1 MIGKLKTEKSRNRRP
16 ATRTLMFRGAA
27 VFAGA
32 LLLVTAVGALFAR
45 SDSSGSAPYTG
56 RLVVREFSALR
67 NSLDEASGEAEVL
80 RLELARANA
89 VIEYSAR
96 YQIPADLAGLIY
108 DTALRA
114 GIDPELAFRLVKVES
129 NFDPKA
135 TSPAGAVGLAQVLLR
150 TAQFYEP
157 GITLER
163 LYDPATNLWIGFR
176 YLRDLLGTYQGNLRL
191 ALLAYNRG
199 PTKVNELLQLAQ
211 DPANG
216 YARSVMR
223 GYRKGGGGEG
233 LP

>member
-1 MIGKLKTEKSRNRRP
+1 MIGKLETYKSRRALP
-16 ATRTLMFRGAA
+16 TTRSLVLRGAA

-32 LLLVTAVGALFAR
+32 LLLVTAVGVLFAR
-45 SDSSGSAPYTG
+45 SETPADLPYTG

-67 NSLDEASGEAEVL
+67 KTLDETSGEVEVL

-96 YQIPADLAGLIY
+96 YRIPADLAGLIY
-108 DTALRA
+108 DTALKA
-114 GIDPELAFRLVKVES
+114 GIDPELAFRLIKVES
-129 NFDPKA
+129 NFDPRA

-157 GITLER
+157 GITVER

-176 YLRDLLGTYQGNLRL
+176 YLRDLLGTYQGDLRL

-199 PTKVNELLQLAQ
+199 PAKVNELLQLAQ

-216 YARSVMR
+216 YARSVMK
-223 GYRKGGGGEG
+223 GYRRGGGDGG